1 MPAINS
7 KRPAVRHS
15 TRPPLPVR
23 SPQSRLTKLFPI
35 LAIAVAATGALR
47 PDSFV
52 AAQFTIIPLLASIM
66 FMMGLTLT
74 RDDAQRIARDP
85 RPVAV
90 GVALQFLLMPILAL
104 TLAKLLQLSTPLTV
118 GMVLVGSCAGG
129 TASNVICFLARGDV
143 ALSVSMT
150 FVSTLIGVV
159 ATPLLSQ
166 FYLAEQVAVDE
177 LAMIESLLQIVFV
190 PVISGFCFRAVLPRL
205 SAALQPALPLFSVI
219 CILLIIGIVVAL
231 NAPQLRG
238 IGPLIVLAVILH
250 NALGIAGG
258 FTLSRL
264 FGFDLKQSQTIA
276 IEVGMQNSGLAA
288 ALSLQFFSATAALP
302 AALFS
307 IWHNISGALLAGHW
321 GRQRDSLKY
330 LLADV
335 KDSEMDG
342 A

>member
-1 MPAINS
+1 MPAIKS

-74 RDDAQRIARDP
+74 RDDARRIARDP

>member
-1 MPAINS
+1 MPAIKS
-7 KRPAVRHS
+7 KRPTVRHS

-52 AAQFTIIPLLASIM
+52 AAQFMIIPLLASIM

-90 GVALQFLLMPILAL
+90 GVALQLLLMPILAL

-205 SAALQPALPLFSVI
+205 SAALQPALPLISVI

>member
-1 MPAINS
+1 M
-7 KRPAVRHS
+7 RYS
-15 TRPPLPVR
+15 TRPPLPAS
-23 SPQSRLTKLFPI
+23 SPQSLLTKLFPI
-35 LAIAVAATGALR
+35 LAIIVAATGALR

-52 AAQFTIIPLLASIM
+52 ALQFMIVPLLASIM

-177 LAMIESLLQIVFV
+177 LAMIKSLLQIVFV
-190 PVISGFCFRAVLPRL
+190 PVITGACFRAVLPRI
-205 SAALQPALPLFSVI
+205 SAALQPALPLCSVI

>member
-1 MPAINS
+1 MPAIKS

-231 NAPQLRG
+231 NSPQLRG

>member
-1 MPAINS
+1 MPAIKS

-219 CILLIIGIVVAL
+219 CILFIIGIVVAL

>member
-1 MPAINS
+1 MPANKS
-7 KRPAVRHS
+7 KRPTVRHS

-52 AAQFTIIPLLASIM
+52 AAQFMIIPLLASIM

-150 FVSTLIGVV
+150 FASTLIGVV

-219 CILLIIGIVVAL
+219 CILFIIGIVVAL

-238 IGPLIVLAVILH
+238 IGPLIVLAVVLH

>member
-1 MPAINS
+1 MPANKS
-7 KRPAVRHS
+7 KRTTVRHS

-23 SPQSRLTKLFPI
+23 SPQSRLTKFFPV

-52 AAQFTIIPLLASIM
+52 AAQFMIIPLLASIM

-219 CILLIIGIVVAL
+219 CILFIIGIVVAL

-238 IGPLIVLAVILH
+238 IGPLIVLAVVLH

>member
-1 MPAINS
+1 MPANKS
-7 KRPAVRHS
+7 KRPTVRHS

-52 AAQFTIIPLLASIM
+52 AAQFMIIPLLASIM

-330 LLADV
+330 LLADA

>member
-1 MPAINS
+1 MPAIKS
-7 KRPAVRHS
+7 KRPTVRHS

-52 AAQFTIIPLLASIM
+52 AAQFMIIPLLASIM

-190 PVISGFCFRAVLPRL
+190 PVISGICFRAVLPRL
-205 SAALQPALPLFSVI
+205 SAALQPALPLISVI

>member
-1 MPAINS
+1 MPAIKS
-7 KRPAVRHS
+7 KRPTVRHS

-47 PDSFV
+47 PDSLV
-52 AAQFTIIPLLASIM
+52 AAQFMIIPLLASIM
-66 FMMGLTLT
+66 FIMGLTLT
-74 RDDAQRIARDP
+74 CDDAQRIARDP
-85 RPVAV
+85 RPVAA

-205 SAALQPALPLFSVI
+205 SAALQPALPLISVI

>member
-1 MPAINS
+1 M
-7 KRPAVRHS
+7 
-15 TRPPLPVR
+15 R

>member
-1 MPAINS
+1 MPANKS
-7 KRPAVRHS
+7 KRPTVRHS

-52 AAQFTIIPLLASIM
+52 AAQFMIIPLLASIM

-205 SAALQPALPLFSVI
+205 SAALQPALPIIFPYKRSSSSWRCPLIASTIGNSCASVI
-219 CILLIIGIVVAL
+219 L
-231 NAPQLRG
+231 QLYR
-238 IGPLIVLAVILH
+238 V
-250 NALGIAGG
+250 
-258 FTLSRL
+258 TL
-264 FGFDLKQSQTIA
+264 
-276 IEVGMQNSGLAA
+276 
-288 ALSLQFFSATAALP
+288 
-302 AALFS
+302 
-307 IWHNISGALLAGHW
+307 
-321 GRQRDSLKY
+321 
-330 LLADV
+330 
-335 KDSEMDG
+335 
-342 A
+342 

>member
-1 MPAINS
+1 MPAIKS
-7 KRPAVRHS
+7 KRPTVRHS

-52 AAQFTIIPLLASIM
+52 AAQFMIIPLLASIM

-90 GVALQFLLMPILAL
+90 GVALQLLLMPILAL

-190 PVISGFCFRAVLPRL
+190 PVISGICFRAVLPRL
-205 SAALQPALPLFSVI
+205 SAALQPALPLISVI
-219 CILLIIGIVVAL
+219 CILLIIGVVVAM

>member
-1 MPAINS
+1 MPANKS
-7 KRPAVRHS
+7 KRPTVRHS

>member
-1 MPAINS
+1 MPAIKS
-7 KRPAVRHS
+7 KRPTVRHS

-52 AAQFTIIPLLASIM
+52 AAQFMIIPLLASIM

-205 SAALQPALPLFSVI
+205 SAALQPALPLISVI
-219 CILLIIGIVVAL
+219 CILLIIGVVVAM

>member
-1 MPAINS
+1 MPAIKS

-15 TRPPLPVR
+15 TRPPLPMR

-85 RPVAV
+85 RPIAV

>member
-1 MPAINS
+1 MPAIKS

-52 AAQFTIIPLLASIM
+52 AAQFMIIPLLASIM

-205 SAALQPALPLFSVI
+205 SAALQPALPLISVI

>member
-1 MPAINS
+1 MPAIKS
-7 KRPAVRHS
+7 KRPTVRHS

-52 AAQFTIIPLLASIM
+52 AAQFMIIPLLASIM

-90 GVALQFLLMPILAL
+90 GVALQLLLMPILAL

-205 SAALQPALPLFSVI
+205 SAALQPALPLISVI
-219 CILLIIGIVVAL
+219 CILLIIGVVVAM

-302 AALFS
+302 ATLFS

>member
-1 MPAINS
+1 MPPIKS

-219 CILLIIGIVVAL
+219 CILFIIGIVVAL

-238 IGPLIVLAVILH
+238 IGPLIVLAVVLH

>member
-1 MPAINS
+1 M
-7 KRPAVRHS
+7 
-15 TRPPLPVR
+15 R

-90 GVALQFLLMPILAL
+90 GIALQFLLMPILAL

>member
-1 MPAINS
+1 MPAIKS

-90 GVALQFLLMPILAL
+90 GVALQFFLMPILAL

-190 PVISGFCFRAVLPRL
+190 PVISGFCFRAALPRL

>member
-1 MPAINS
+1 MPAIKS
-7 KRPAVRHS
+7 KRPTVRHS

-52 AAQFTIIPLLASIM
+52 AAQFMIIPLLASIM

-74 RDDAQRIARDP
+74 RDDTQRIARDP

-219 CILLIIGIVVAL
+219 CILFIIGIVVAL

-238 IGPLIVLAVILH
+238 IGPLIVLAVVLH

-307 IWHNISGALLAGHW
+307 IWHNISGALLARHW

>member
-1 MPAINS
+1 MPAIKS

-219 CILLIIGIVVAL
+219 CILFIIGIVVAL

-238 IGPLIVLAVILH
+238 IGPLIVLAVVLH

>member
-1 MPAINS
+1 MPAIKS

-52 AAQFTIIPLLASIM
+52 AAQFMIIPLLASIM

-219 CILLIIGIVVAL
+219 CILFIIGIVVAL

-238 IGPLIVLAVILH
+238 IGPLIVLAVVLH

>member
-1 MPAINS
+1 MPAIKS

-23 SPQSRLTKLFPI
+23 SPQSRFTKLFPI

-219 CILLIIGIVVAL
+219 CILFIIGIVVAL

-238 IGPLIVLAVILH
+238 IGPLIVLAVVLH

>member
-1 MPAINS
+1 MPAIKS
-7 KRPAVRHS
+7 KRPTVRHG

-52 AAQFTIIPLLASIM
+52 AAQFMIIPLLASIM
-66 FMMGLTLT
+66 FMMGMTLT

-90 GVALQFLLMPILAL
+90 GIALQFLLMPILAL

-190 PVISGFCFRAVLPRL
+190 PVISGICFRAVLPRL
-205 SAALQPALPLFSVI
+205 SAALQPALPLISVI

-302 AALFS
+302 ATLFS

>member
-1 MPAINS
+1 MPAIKS

-205 SAALQPALPLFSVI
+205 SAALQPALPLLSVI

>member
-1 MPAINS
+1 MPANKS
-7 KRPAVRHS
+7 KRPTVRHS

-52 AAQFTIIPLLASIM
+52 AAQFMIIPLLASIM

-74 RDDAQRIARDP
+74 RSDAQRIARDP

-205 SAALQPALPLFSVI
+205 SAALQPALPLISVI

-330 LLADV
+330 LLADA

>member
-1 MPAINS
+1 MPAIKS

-52 AAQFTIIPLLASIM
+52 AAQFMIIPLLASIM

>member
-1 MPAINS
+1 MPAIKS
-7 KRPAVRHS
+7 KRPTVRHS

-35 LAIAVAATGALR
+35 LAIAVTTTGALR

-52 AAQFTIIPLLASIM
+52 AAQFMIIPLLASIM

-90 GVALQFLLMPILAL
+90 GIALQFLLMPILAL

-190 PVISGFCFRAVLPRL
+190 PVISGICFRAVLPRL
-205 SAALQPALPLFSVI
+205 SAALQPALPLISVI

>member
-1 MPAINS
+1 MPAIKS

>member
-1 MPAINS
+1 MPAIKS
-7 KRPAVRHS
+7 KRPTVRHG

-52 AAQFTIIPLLASIM
+52 AAQFMIIPLLASIM
-66 FMMGLTLT
+66 FMMGMTLT

-90 GVALQFLLMPILAL
+90 GIALQFLLMPILAL

-190 PVISGFCFRAVLPRL
+190 PVISGICFRAVLPRL
-205 SAALQPALPLFSVI
+205 SAALQPALPLISVI

>member
-1 MPAINS
+1 MPAIKS
-7 KRPAVRHS
+7 KRPTVRHN

-52 AAQFTIIPLLASIM
+52 AAQFMIIPLLASIM

-205 SAALQPALPLFSVI
+205 SAALQPALPLISVI

>member
-1 MPAINS
+1 MPAIKS

-159 ATPLLSQ
+159 ATPLLSL

>member
-1 MPAINS
+1 MPAIKS

-23 SPQSRLTKLFPI
+23 SPQSRFTKLFPI
-35 LAIAVAATGALR
+35 LAIAVAATGALM

-219 CILLIIGIVVAL
+219 CILFIIGIVVAL

-238 IGPLIVLAVILH
+238 IGPLIVLAVVLH

>member
-1 MPAINS
+1 MPAIKS
-7 KRPAVRHS
+7 KRPTVRHS

-35 LAIAVAATGALR
+35 LAIAVAAIGALR

-52 AAQFTIIPLLASIM
+52 AAQFMIIPLLASIM

-74 RDDAQRIARDP
+74 RSDAQRIARDP

-90 GVALQFLLMPILAL
+90 GIALQFLLMPILAL

>member
-1 MPAINS
+1 MPAIKS
-7 KRPAVRHS
+7 KRPTVRHS

-52 AAQFTIIPLLASIM
+52 AAQFMIIPLLASIM

-150 FVSTLIGVV
+150 FVSTLFGVV

-205 SAALQPALPLFSVI
+205 SAALQPALPLISVI

>member
-1 MPAINS
+1 MPAIKS
-7 KRPAVRHS
+7 KRPTVRHS

-205 SAALQPALPLFSVI
+205 SAALQPALPLISVI

>member
-1 MPAINS
+1 MPANKS
-7 KRPAVRHS
+7 KRPTVRHS

-35 LAIAVAATGALR
+35 LAIAVAAAGALR

-150 FVSTLIGVV
+150 FVSSLIGVV

-219 CILLIIGIVVAL
+219 CILFIIGIVVAL

-238 IGPLIVLAVILH
+238 IGPLIVLAVVLH